1 MWGPTGTAA
10 DSAALVRRDLAC
22 IRQHTP
28 AYVSVCQLTPAY
40 ATSRA
45 YVSIRQRLLT
55 CGARSPRPPRVF
67 STVPQNHCPS
77 PSQYTFTLSPTFH
90 TGLPAASHF
99 SFSFPA

>member
-28 AYVSVCQLTPAY
+28 AYA
-40 ATSRA
+40 
-45 YVSIRQRLLT
+45 SIRQRLLT